1 MGHGIQILLPTE
13 GVISSEQEPLVGIF
27 IMVMSFQIFMFWL
40 QPSITPFLEER
51 RYGRILLLLLLLLSI
66 YLLIFCRK
74 QYRAGIVVD
83 V

>member
-1 MGHGIQILLPTE
+1 
-13 GVISSEQEPLVGIF
+13 
-27 IMVMSFQIFMFWL
+27 MVMSFQIFMFWL

-51 RYGRILLLLLLLLSI
+51 RYGRIFLFLLLLLLLSI

>member
-1 MGHGIQILLPTE
+1 
-13 GVISSEQEPLVGIF
+13 
-27 IMVMSFQIFMFWL
+27 MVMSFQIFMFWL

-51 RYGRILLLLLLLLSI
+51 RYGRIFLLLLSI

>member
-51 RYGRILLLLLLLLSI
+51 RYGRIFLLLLLLSI

>member
-40 QPSITPFLEER
+40 QPSITPFLGER
-51 RYGRILLLLLLLLSI
+51 RYGRIFLLLLLLSI

>member
-1 MGHGIQILLPTE
+1 M
-13 GVISSEQEPLVGIF
+13 GIF
-27 IMVMSFQIFMFWL
+27 ITVMSFQIFMFWL

-51 RYGRILLLLLLLLSI
+51 RYGRIFLLLLLLSV